1 MSDILNTLLKTVGL
15 SKMAY
20 EVLRIPDDNAI
31 PIKVRLLSMIL
42 TSQHYLAIVG
52 VLDDTLKEYIS
63 TNNVSWPKG
72 KKHDL
77 KNQIDVVSGII
88 PTLNSTQLH
97 SIRKRRNEIAH
108 EPNIAL
114 TNPITW
120 DEYTQAVDSVCLAIR
135 DMGFISEIPNIN
147 SYWQRT
153 PTHYLDEPGPDGEII
168 RFDYSIV
175 AKNHGQVFMEY
186 QQTILNFPLSK

>member
-1 MSDILNTLLKTVGL
+1 MTDILNTLLKTVGI
-15 SKMAY
+15 SQMAY
-20 EVLRIPDDNAI
+20 EVLRIPDDSAV

-63 TNNVSWPKG
+63 TNNVSWPKS

-77 KNQIDVVSGII
+77 KNRIDVVSGII

-108 EPNIAL
+108 EPSIIL

-120 DEYTQAVDSVCLAIR
+120 DEYTLAVDNIYLAIS
-135 DMGFISEIPNIN
+135 DMGFITEIPNIG

-153 PTHYLDEPGPDGEII
+153 PTHYLDELGPEGERI

-175 AKNHGQVFMEY
+175 TKNHEQVFMEY
-186 QQTILNFPLSK
+186 KQTVLYFPLS